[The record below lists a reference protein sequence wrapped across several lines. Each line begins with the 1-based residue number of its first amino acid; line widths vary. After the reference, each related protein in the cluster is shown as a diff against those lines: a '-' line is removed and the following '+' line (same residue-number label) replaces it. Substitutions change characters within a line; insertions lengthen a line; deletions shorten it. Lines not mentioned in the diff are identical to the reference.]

1 MSVASLLA
9 TRLDRRMAN
18 VLLNQQFWC
27 WGQDIRQPAGNLLL
41 AFGFRRLR
49 PPVGVLGSSCY
60 RLSLAGGEVVL
71 WGWGVLW
78 SGASTGVFL
87 PRRQFAPQGVRGS
100 LAAPC
105 WSPEGLPPLDP
116 PTLVSQQTLAL
127 LAELL
132 DWLAG
137 YERWVLQVAGRD
149 YRRACAGAAPG
160 ATLTLLPEQVPTLW
174 EQLSCAA
181 AVWARSRAPS
191 RVAAPSL

>member
-1 MSVASLLA
+1 MGVISSPAA
-9 TRLDRRMAN
+9 RLDRRIVN

-27 WGQDIRQPAGNLLL
+27 WGQDIRRPAGNLVL
-41 AFGFRRLR
+41 AFGFRRFR

-60 RLSLAGGEVVL
+60 RLPFAGGEVVL

-78 SGASTGVFL
+78 SRAGTGVFL
-87 PRRQFAPQGVRGS
+87 PRRQFAPQGVRGC

-105 WSPEGLPPLDP
+105 WSPEGLPALDP

-137 YERWVLQVAGRD
+137 YERWVLQVAGLD

-174 EQLSCAA
+174 ERLSDTAA
-181 AVWARSRAPS
+181 AWMLSRAPG
-191 RVAAPSL
+191 RGAAPSL